1 MPDSPNQADNVDHLR
16 LDRKMTPKITLSLMV
31 TNAEELATMLAL
43 LRHETDRTSFADSD
57 AIKHAR
63 AERDEAMANATG
75 WQRASE
81 RRNEDYVTLAQ
92 HAESLAQQLEAARHE
107 VNAVR
112 ASAKQLQNER
122 DDLAEQLE
130 KAQRTIK
137 RQAEQMSAKL
147 EALTRQSDA
156 YRGERDDLSAL
167 LEWIHPDEDP
177 HDHLDTDQCRS
188 TKRREWTGPLGNQQW
203 SVTYCAGR
211 QGHPGAHTGGPAG
224 QRETWSADDDQR
236 DAIIHHQV

>member
-1 MPDSPNQADNVDHLR
+1 MDHDGDHTNGVERWSTPEHPGAGHITEQQRLLGGITDLHPD
-16 LDRKMTPKITLSLMV
+16 
-31 TNAEELATMLAL
+31 E
-43 LRHETDRTSFADSD
+43 
-57 AIKHAR
+57 
-63 AERDEAMANATG
+63 
-75 WQRASE
+75 
-81 RRNEDYVTLAQ
+81 
-92 HAESLAQQLEAARHE
+92 AESLAA
-107 VNAVR
+107 
-112 ASAKQLQNER
+112 
-122 DDLAEQLE
+122 QLE

-137 RQAEQMSAKL
+137 WQAESVVSTQWSNEQMSAKL
-147 EALTRQSDA
+147 EALTRQRDA